1 MSIKVE
7 FSNGVF
13 KPLEKVD
20 NLPSGGV
27 YTVLSEEEL
36 LSHRRLAMVAGSEKS
51 FEFWDNLEDAI
62 YDTL

>member
-1 MSIKVE
+1 MSIKVD

-27 YTVLSEEEL
+27 YTVLS
-36 LSHRRLAMVAGSEKS
+36 
-51 FEFWDNLEDAI
+51 
-62 YDTL
+62 